1 MTHIFSANKK
11 FMILFLFYKN
21 NNILFIIFNFAVGS
35 TFRQIIS
42 NKNKCDSIA
51 PTYGP
56 MGDCYKF
63 VKGNMNSPVDQS
75 ADDSFKKNRS
85 NSSTSCTLMSPSVA
99 REHSLKTKTAQR
111 EEELHALAL
120 SEAQMKVDIAAMLKE
135 ETKIKLQEAH
145 YRKEEARLRMLLF
158 TYKLDKS
165 KED

>member
-1 MTHIFSANKK
+1 M
-11 FMILFLFYKN
+11 
-21 NNILFIIFNFAVGS
+21 FIIFNFAVGS
-35 TFRQIIS
+35 TFRQMIS

-56 MGDCYKF
+56 MGDCYNF
-63 VKGNMNSPVDQS
+63 VKRNMNSPVVDQS
-75 ADDSFKKNRS
+75 VDDRFEKNRA
-85 NSSTSCTLMSPSVA
+85 NSTTSCTLISPS
-99 REHSLKTKTAQR
+99 RQEHNSKTKTAQR
-111 EEELHALAL
+111 EEELHVLAL

-145 YRKEEARLRMLLF
+145 YRKEEARLRMLFF